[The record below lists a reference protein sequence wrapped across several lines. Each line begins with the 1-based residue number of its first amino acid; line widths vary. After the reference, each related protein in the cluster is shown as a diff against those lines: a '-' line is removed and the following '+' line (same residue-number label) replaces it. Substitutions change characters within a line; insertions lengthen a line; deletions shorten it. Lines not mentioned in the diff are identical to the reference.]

1 MNDFRVVTL
10 VKFLTLSPMMRDMGL
25 PIPQALSRN
34 FTDVTFLR
42 KRIGKTYL
50 RKYGDVDHVSG
61 DVCKGSS

>member
-1 MNDFRVVTL
+1 
-10 VKFLTLSPMMRDMGL
+10 MMRDMGL